1 MYTQGVFKKYRA
13 VCSFYIGGMGT
24 TVGLNNEVEFDGVT
38 VRYAGRT
45 HEAQNLRAAIERG
58 WLIPLEK
65 AAQKVV
71 APEPVEV
78 KPVRPKL
85 PIERETVKTI
95 RKAPKEEAKE
105 EAPKQKPERVITVKT
120 FESNTGA
127 EEEASETN
135 VSIGNEKV
143 VDLGKNWNKRRA
155 KAERVAEA
163 VKYKD
168 QPEAL
173 EAIRNAETDEVRD
186 MIDAELDF
194 GSIED
199 VIGDL

>member
-13 VCSFYIGGMGT
+13 VRSFYIGGMGT
-24 TVGLNNEVEFDGVT
+24 TVGLNHEVEFDGVT

-45 HEAQNLRAAIERG
+45 HEAQNLRAAIERQG
-58 WLIPLEK
+58 WLVPVEK

-71 APEPVEV
+71 APEPVEEV
-78 KPVRPKL
+78 QPVRSKL
-85 PIERETVKTI
+85 PVERETVKTI
-95 RKAPKEEAKE
+95 RKAPKEEKTKE
-105 EAPKQKPERVITVKT
+105 DAPKPKSERVITIKT
-120 FESNTGA
+120 FEPKTEV

-135 VSIGNEKV
+135 VSLGNEKV
-143 VDLGKNWNKRRA
+143 IDLGKNWNKRRA

-163 VKYKD
+163 VKYKN

-186 MIDAELDF
+186 MIDAELDSSMDWF
-194 GSIED
+194 E
-199 VIGDL
+199 